1 MDYCTHFQNPAVVE
15 YIEKNPKATYWQK
28 IIMTIN
34 ENTPFIP
41 LEVYLFAKANGYD
54 IIEKT
59 WFDGLDFAKKYQ
71 GIYTVYR
78 LKKKIPTY
86 KGACDYILVNG
97 NVIRFTKGAE
107 FEEIEAC
114 F

>member
-1 MDYCTHFQNPAVVE
+1 MKSD
-15 YIEKNPKATYWQK
+15 KATYWQK

-59 WFDGLDFAKKYQ
+59 WFDGIEFARKYQ

-78 LKKKIPTY
+78 LRRKAIPY
-86 KGACDYILVNG
+86 LSCYILVNG
-97 NVIRFTKGAE
+97 NVIRFTKDDE
-107 FEEIEAC
+107 NMEIDAC
-114 F
+114 FWK